1 MSIDNPAT
9 RDRYAIVDDGRVF
22 TIALL
27 SSLTWTFAQQNPMHG
42 IRTSFVTLLASMLL
56 VYLLGIPLSR
66 LAYIVFGRRPKI
78 ARLVFMVVA
87 LATVGVMAA
96 CD

>member
-1 MSIDNPAT
+1 MENGPSGGK
-9 RDRYAIVDDGRVF
+9 YAIIDGGRVF
-22 TIALL
+22 TIALI
-27 SSLTWTFAQQNPMHG
+27 SSLTWTFAQQNPVHG

-56 VYLLGIPLSR
+56 VYLLGVPLSR